1 MNDWTDRAAAL
12 ADELVEKGKLR
23 SREWIAAV
31 RAVPRHALVP
41 VFYEQDPTGEWL
53 RRDGTDPVYH
63 DRVYAN
69 RALCTMIGEE
79 TGSWG
84 TAVVGLSSTSTPGLM
99 TRMLETLDIRDGHD
113 VLEIGTGTGYNAAL
127 LTHRLGGG
135 HVFSVDI
142 ERDLVDSARDR
153 LAALGY
159 RPTLMTA
166 DGAHGLPEHA
176 PYDRLIATCSVPA
189 IPWAWIEQTRVG
201 GLILT
206 DLKLSIHA
214 GNLVRLRRDS
224 DRAEGRFDPTWAGF
238 MPLRP
243 GTPSDDRT
251 LPVRD
256 RNRAAR
262 RTTDLDQLWPW
273 DNMVAWFLTPT
284 VRAHRDRLRPH
295 PRRAHRP
302 PRGRLPHQLRRLL
315 VRGQRAHWAGMGSRT
330 DTALGCRRGRPP
342 PVVRTRQA
350 RLGPVRAHRHQR
362 PAMGLARRPRRRPQ
376 LASASPAVTGTA
388 RGCDSS
394 RPATGWAPTT
404 TNQCSPSDRIATR
417 TRLHG
422 PDEPSTDEEA
432 RVKPPT

>member
-1 MNDWTDRAAAL
+1 MNDWTDRAASL

-23 SREWIAAV
+23 SREWSAAV

-41 VFYEQDPTGEWL
+41 VFYEQDPTTGEWL
-53 RRDGTDPVYH
+53 RRDGTDPAYH

-69 RALCTMIGEE
+69 RALFTMIGEE

-99 TRMLETLDIRDGHD
+99 TRMLEALDIRDGHD

-159 RPTLMTA
+159 LPTLVTA

-176 PYDRLIATCSVPA
+176 PYDRIIATCSVPTV
-189 IPWAWIEQTRVG
+189 PWAWVEQTRVG

-214 GNLVRLRRDS
+214 GNLVRLRRGP
-224 DRAEGRFDPTWAGF
+224 DRAEGHFDPSWAGF

-243 GTPSDDRT
+243 GTPSDGRT

-256 RNRAAR
+256 RNRVAR
-262 RTTDLDQLWPW
+262 RTTDLDQLRPW
-273 DNMVAWFLTPT
+273 DNMVAWFLVQLSVPTEIGYGHILDEHTGRPGDVFLTSSDGSWCEVGEHTGQVWEAGPTPLWAAVEDAHHRWHELDEPGWDRFGLT
-284 VRAHRDRLRPH
+284 VTSDRQWIWLDAPDGDRSWPLRP
-295 PRRAHRP
+295 
-302 PRGRLPHQLRRLL
+302 LP
-315 VRGQRAHWAGMGSRT
+315 
-330 DTALGCRRGRPP
+330 
-342 PVVRTRQA
+342 
-350 RLGPVRAHRHQR
+350 
-362 PAMGLARRPRRRPQ
+362 
-376 LASASPAVTGTA
+376 
-388 RGCDSS
+388 
-394 RPATGWAPTT
+394 
-404 TNQCSPSDRIATR
+404 
-417 TRLHG
+417 
-422 PDEPSTDEEA
+422 
-432 RVKPPT
+432 